1 MSLGEYYSEDLRR
14 IWSRVVFRDRKH
26 NTLNSRQ
33 NQDNDQTY
41 RGIEIVVIRL
51 LGLLNKRKKINQFIY
66 IDFIFY

>member
-1 MSLGEYYSEDLRR
+1 MSLGEYYIEDLLR

-51 LGLLNKRKKINQFIY
+51 LGLY
-66 IDFIFY
+66 